1 MASIISAGTTSGTAL
16 NMTADTSG
24 VLQIATGAT
33 PTTAL
38 TIDTSQNAT
47 FAGTVKIGTTPLSM
61 VLIGTATANNSATV
75 DFTSISNSTYSA
87 YKIFADNIVCQ
98 TNGTTLQMRV
108 SVGGSFQSGSVYGHR
123 QWRWVT
129 GGSAA
134 SGSNGDTQMN
144 ICSSGDTMSNNSSYG
159 NSFELTAYNQA
170 QTTTYK
176 RYTWSFTGL
185 CSDQITLSGGGY
197 YLSTSNAVDGFRFLM
212 SSGNLV
218 SGTFSLYGIRNS

>member
-1 MASIISAGTTSGTAL
+1 MSKISLTPNASGTGNFTIASPNSNTDRTL
-16 NMTADTSG
+16 TLPDNTGTILTSDSS
-24 VLQIATGAT
+24 LAASKGA
-33 PTTAL
+33 
-38 TIDTSQNAT
+38 
-47 FAGTVKIGTTPLSM
+47 SM
-61 VLIGTATANNSATV
+61 VLIASATASNSASV

-87 YKIFADNIVCQ
+87 YKIFADNITCQ

-108 SVGGSFQSGSVYGHR
+108 SVGGSFQTGSVYGHR

-134 SGSNGDTQMN
+134 SGSNSDTVMN
-144 ICSSGDTMSNNSSYG
+144 ICSAGDTMSNNSSYG

-176 RYTWSFTGL
+176 RYTWTFTGL
-185 CSDQITLSGGGY
+185 CSDQITVSGGGY

>member
-1 MASIISAGTTSGTAL
+1 MASIVVAGDTSGTVTLAAPAVSGTTTLTLPTTSGTVL
-16 NMTADTSG
+16 TSASTISG
-24 VLQIATGAT
+24 SQGA
-33 PTTAL
+33 
-38 TIDTSQNAT
+38 
-47 FAGTVKIGTTPLSM
+47 SM
-61 VLIGTATANNSATV
+61 VLIGSVTASNSATV

-144 ICSSGDTMSNNSSYG
+144 ICSAGDTMSNNSTFG

-185 CSDQITLSGGGY
+185 CSDQITVSGGGY

-212 SSGNLV
+212 SSGNIV

>member
-1 MASIISAGTTSGTAL
+1 MASIVVAGDTSGTVTLTAPATAGTTTLTLPTTSGTVL
-16 NMTADTSG
+16 TSAST
-24 VLQIATGAT
+24 LSGAQG
-33 PTTAL
+33 A
-38 TIDTSQNAT
+38 
-47 FAGTVKIGTTPLSM
+47 SM
-61 VLIGTATANNSATV
+61 VLIGSVIASNSATV

-134 SGSNGDTQMN
+134 SGSNGDTQIN
-144 ICSSGDTMSNNSSYG
+144 ISSGGDTMSNNSSYG

-176 RYTWSFTGL
+176 RYTWTFTGL
-185 CSDQITLSGGGY
+185 CSDQITLSGGAY

-212 SSGNLV
+212 SSGNIV

>member
-1 MASIISAGTTSGTAL
+1 MANLILNGSTSGSVTLSSPAVSGTTTLTLPATSGT
-16 NMTADTSG
+16 
-24 VLQIATGAT
+24 VL
-33 PTTAL
+33 TTAS
-38 TIDTSQNAT
+38 TIN
-47 FAGTVKIGTTPLSM
+47 GTQGASM

-87 YKIFADNIVCQ
+87 YKIFADNITCQ
-98 TNGTTLQMRV
+98 TNGTILGMRV
-108 SVGGSFQSGSVYGHR
+108 SVGGSFQTGSVYGHR
-123 QWRWVT
+123 QYRWVT
-129 GGSAA
+129 GGAA
-134 SGSNGDTQMN
+134 PSGSNGDTQMN
-144 ICSSGDTMSNNSSYG
+144 ICSGGDTMSNNSFYG

-185 CSDQITLSGGGY
+185 CSDQITVSGGGY

-218 SGTFSLYGIRNS
+218 SGNFYLYGIRNS

>member
-1 MASIISAGTTSGTAL
+1 MSKISLAPNASGTGNFTIASPNGNTDRTL
-16 NMTADTSG
+16 TLPDNTGTILTSDSS
-24 VLQIATGAT
+24 LAASKGA
-33 PTTAL
+33 
-38 TIDTSQNAT
+38 
-47 FAGTVKIGTTPLSM
+47 SM
-61 VLIGTATANNSATV
+61 VLIASATASNSATV

-87 YKIFADNIVCQ
+87 YKIFADNITCQ

-108 SVGGSFQSGSVYGHR
+108 SVGGSFQTGSVYGHR

-134 SGSNGDTQMN
+134 SGSNSDTVMN
-144 ICSSGDTMSNNSSYG
+144 ICSGADTMSNNSSYG

-176 RYTWSFTGL
+176 KYTWSFTGL
-185 CSDQITLSGGGY
+185 CSDQITVSGGGY

-218 SGTFSLYGIRNS
+218 SGNFYLYGVRNS

>member
-1 MASIISAGTTSGTAL
+1 MASTINASNSGFGGIVSTGDSSGQLQLQTA
-16 NMTADTSG
+16 N
-24 VLQIATGAT
+24 
-33 PTTAL
+33 TTAV

-47 FAGTVKIGTTPLSM
+47 FAGTVKIGTTPISM
-61 VLIGTATANNSATV
+61 VLIGSATASNSATV

-98 TNGTTLQMRV
+98 TNGTILQMRV

-129 GGSAA
+129 SGSGA
-134 SGSNGDTQMN
+134 SGNDGDTQIN
-144 ICSSGDTMSNNSSYG
+144 ICSASDTMSNNSSYG

-185 CSDQITLSGGGY
+185 CSDQITVSGGAY

-212 SSGNLV
+212 SSGNIV
-218 SGTFSLYGIRNS
+218 SGTFYLYGIRNS